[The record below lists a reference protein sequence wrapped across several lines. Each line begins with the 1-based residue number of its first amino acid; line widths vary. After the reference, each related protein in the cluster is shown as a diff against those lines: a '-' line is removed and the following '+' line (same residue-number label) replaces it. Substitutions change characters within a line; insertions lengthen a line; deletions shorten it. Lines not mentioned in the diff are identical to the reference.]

1 MLHFIAEY
9 SPGSGTQFLVL
20 LIIALLT
27 LYAVMTFSMS
37 CVSARDS
44 RLILGVTDAVS
55 VPGILIPIIVLL
67 PTLFTLL

>member
-37 CVSARDS
+37 CVSARDR

>member
-27 LYAVMTFSMS
+27 LYAIMTYSMS
-37 CVSARDS
+37 CVSARD
-44 RLILGVTDAVS
+44 RRPILGVTDAVS
-55 VPGILIPIIVLL
+55 VPGILIHIIVLL